1 MWIRSQNKGSLI
13 NTNEIGIL
21 KLGNMYDILSGKL
34 ILGMYSSKEKAL
46 VVLDEIQGC
55 ITGSVF
61 TNNYEIVR
69 DCKIAGT
76 EFHGVYTMPKD
87 DEVEV

>member
-1 MWIRSQNKGSLI
+1 MWIRSQNRGSLI

-21 KLGNMYDILSGKL
+21 KLGNMYCILSGRL
-34 ILGMYSSKEKAL
+34 ILGMYHSKAKAL
-46 VVLDEIQGC
+46 GVLEEIEDC
-55 ITGSVF
+55 ITGIIF

-76 EFHGVYTMPKD
+76 EFRGVYIMPKD